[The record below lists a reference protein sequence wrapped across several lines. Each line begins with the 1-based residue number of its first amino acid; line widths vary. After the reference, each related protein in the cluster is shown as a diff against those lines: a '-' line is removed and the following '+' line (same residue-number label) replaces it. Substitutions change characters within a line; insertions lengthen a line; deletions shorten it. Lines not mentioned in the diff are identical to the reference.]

1 MPLTLLMR
9 ASTASSSWRRQY
21 SKHAGVPSSWV
32 RPRSALM
39 PGHTGIFWGDVRAC
53 RKIFLRVCR
62 GCYRLCGVF
71 GGWLLFFGCVGMVQ
85 CGVS

>member
-1 MPLTLLMR
+1 MLG
-9 ASTASSSWRRQY
+9 Y
-21 SKHAGVPSSWV
+21 
-32 RPRSALM
+32 
-39 PGHTGIFWGDVRAC
+39 TGIFWGEVRVC
-53 RKIFLRVCR
+53 GKIFLRVCR